1 MSKTP
6 RSLPLRAFNAL
17 CATVLLG
24 SIVYLLVAG
33 FQLAATAVLVC
44 SVAGV
49 ATPVIFSAHGILETL
64 MGIFEAVIDGVMAIF
79 EAIASIFSGL
89 FG

>member
-24 SIVYLLVAG
+24 SMVYLLFAG
-33 FQLAATAVLVC
+33 SQVVATAVLVC

-49 ATPVIFSAHGILETL
+49 AAPVVFSAHGILEAIT
-64 MGIFEAVIDGVMAIF
+64 GIFEAIIDGIMAIF
-79 EAIASIFSGL
+79 EAIAGIFSGL

>member
-1 MSKTP
+1 MRKTP

-17 CATVLLG
+17 CATVLIG
-24 SIVYLLVAG
+24 SVVYLLVAG
-33 FQLAATAVLVC
+33 FQVLATSVLVC
-44 SVAGV
+44 SVVGV
-49 ATPVIFSAHGILETL
+49 ATPVVFSAHGLLEAL
-64 MGIFEAVIDGVMAIF
+64 MGVFEALTDGVMAIL